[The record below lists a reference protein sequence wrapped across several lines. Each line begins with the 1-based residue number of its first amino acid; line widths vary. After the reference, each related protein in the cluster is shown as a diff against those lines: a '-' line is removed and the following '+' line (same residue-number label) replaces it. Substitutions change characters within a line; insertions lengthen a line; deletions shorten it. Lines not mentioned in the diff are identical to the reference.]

1 MIRKPVISVILKEI
15 HRTIA
20 LKISSKNS
28 LGIISNRFF
37 ASKVFIKIFYKI
49 AMSIQ
54 FNMIYIVGSIE
65 KRNLITNA
73 YIDILISQTYLTKD
87 SIYFFQGK

>member
-15 HRTIA
+15 YHTIV

-28 LGIISNRFF
+28 LGIISNRLF

>member
-28 LGIISNRFF
+28 LGIISNRLF

-65 KRNLITNA
+65 KRNLI
-73 YIDILISQTYLTKD
+73 
-87 SIYFFQGK
+87 